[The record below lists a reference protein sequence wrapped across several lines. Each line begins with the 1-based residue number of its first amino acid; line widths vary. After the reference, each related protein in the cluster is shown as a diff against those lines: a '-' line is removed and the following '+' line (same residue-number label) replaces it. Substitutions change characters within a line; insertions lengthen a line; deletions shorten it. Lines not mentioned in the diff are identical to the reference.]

1 MKFDENITFVW
12 DSMFEDICV
21 NYCQQVSDPSALDV
35 TVYHEGSDGGQF
47 DWIEVDLIVAIIISV
62 ISVNSVI
69 SVLSILI
76 VLIILIII
84 TIISSIII
92 IIIES

>member
-1 MKFDENITFVW
+1 MTNNRYGHNIK
-12 DSMFEDICV
+12 C
-21 NYCQQVSDPSALDV
+21 CQQVIDPSALDV

-47 DWIEVDLIVAIIISV
+47 DWIEVDLIVDIV
-62 ISVNSVI
+62 ILLISVI

-76 VLIILIII
+76 VLIILIIV

-92 IIIES
+92 IIIMILVKWHLLVSC